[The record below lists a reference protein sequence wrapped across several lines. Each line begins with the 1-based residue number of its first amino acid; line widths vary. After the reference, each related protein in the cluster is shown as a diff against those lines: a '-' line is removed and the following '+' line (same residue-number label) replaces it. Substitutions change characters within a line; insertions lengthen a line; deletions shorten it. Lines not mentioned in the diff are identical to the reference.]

1 MEFFHFDM
9 QLPKILIVEDDLFL
23 RELYSDILSSGPWT
37 LDTASDGQI
46 GLEKIQKGG
55 WDLILL
61 DMNLPKMNGLEIVK
75 KISENP
81 IQPQNKK
88 IVFLTNMEEGP
99 VLGEIKKLGY
109 EYLIKSQLAP
119 DQFLQ
124 QIKAYLP
131 Q

>member
-61 DMNLPKMNGLEIVK
+61 DMNLPKMNGLEIIK
-75 KISENP
+75 KVAQNP
-81 IQPQNKK
+81 VQPQNKK
-88 IVFLTNMEEGP
+88 TVFLTNMEEGSA
-99 VLGEIKKLGY
+99 LGEIKELGY

-124 QIKAYLP
+124 QVKAYLP